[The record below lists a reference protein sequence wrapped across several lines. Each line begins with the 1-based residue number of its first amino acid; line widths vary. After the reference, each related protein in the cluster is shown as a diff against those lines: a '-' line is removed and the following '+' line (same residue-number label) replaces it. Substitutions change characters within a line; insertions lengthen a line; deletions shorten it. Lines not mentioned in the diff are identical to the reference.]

1 MTGAWAAA
9 RIRGCSTYQVA
20 QNAQEAKTMKRM
32 RTKVALAIA
41 TAGVLVAM
49 LGSASA
55 AVPGKCVV
63 VHRNVRGSNVTLT
76 ICV

>member
-1 MTGAWAAA
+1 
-9 RIRGCSTYQVA
+9 
-20 QNAQEAKTMKRM
+20 MKRM